1 MIVRA
6 TLIRSLRWR
15 LVLLMVLIIAAAVV
29 AAGVFSTVR
38 VTRELNQFLHAQ
50 SQAESRAAL
59 DVLAAG
65 GPDALRR
72 AYERSGRPIL
82 IINGEQRTVYP
93 PELGSFDIRFR
104 PDGTMSLTRML
115 DGRAESLML
124 KFAPR
129 RIAGLGDVYVLPP
142 LRRPEQA
149 PFRAGRDLWLPAGL
163 GMAVL
168 LAVLVMLT
176 IFRRVFAPV
185 EALTAGARALAGG
198 RLDARVPVRGEDEV
212 AELGR
217 AFNSMAEALERN
229 ERARRNMVSDVAHE
243 LRTPLTNIRVQLEG
257 VQDGIIPA
265 DERFLQSLDEEAGA
279 LARLVDDLQQLSL
292 AEAGVLR
299 LELAEVRVAELVER
313 AAAGFPAAV
322 YPERSEGSLVHSG
335 DAPHMARASRLHQR
349 SLALGINFEPEL
361 TVRADGPRMVQV
373 LRNLINNALVH
384 AESRVEVRAMRVAE
398 GVEIRVIDDGPGV
411 PDEHVSRIFDRFY
424 RVDDSRSR
432 ITGGAGL
439 GLAIARQLVELHG
452 GRIWYERP
460 AFVIVLP

>member
-1 MIVRA
+1 MM
-6 TLIRSLRWR
+6 IRSLRWR
-15 LVLLMVLIIAAAVV
+15 LVILMVLIIAAAVL

-38 VTRELNQFLHAQ
+38 VTRELKQFLNEQ
-50 SQAESRAAL
+50 RQAESRAAL

-65 GPDALRR
+65 GPDVLRR
-72 AYERSGRPIL
+72 AYEVAGHPIL
-82 IINGEQRTVYP
+82 VVNGGRQTIYP
-93 PELGSFDIRFR
+93 PELASFDIRFR
-104 PDGTMSLTRML
+104 AGGAMSLTRVR

-124 KFAPR
+124 MIPPR
-129 RIAGLGDVYVLPP
+129 RVAGVGDVYLLPP
-142 LRRPEQA
+142 LQRREEA

-163 GMAVL
+163 GVAAL

-243 LRTPLTNIRVQLEG
+243 LRTPLTNIRVLLEG
-257 VQDGIIPA
+257 VQDGVIPA
-265 DERFLQSLDEEAGA
+265 DEKFLQSIDEEAGA

-299 LELAEVRVAELVER
+299 LELADVRVAELVER
-313 AAAGFPAAV
+313 AVPPHRGVLRDVPA
-322 YPERSEGSLVHSG
+322 
-335 DAPHMARASRLHQR
+335 D
-349 SLALGINFEPEL
+349 L
-361 TVRADGPRMVQV
+361 TVRADAPRMVQV

-384 AESRVEVRAMRVAE
+384 AQSRVEVRVRRVAD
-398 GVEIRVIDDGPGV
+398 GVEFRVVDDGPGV
-411 PDEHVSRIFDRFY
+411 PAEHVARIFDRFY

-432 ITGGAGL
+432 TTGGAGL